1 MHEKRN
7 LAERLKHDASY
18 KSFFA
23 KRRTVAD
30 TLRGLALGLNGVLDF
45 ATLERMPASFVTEN
59 LGQRHADMLWKIQTV
74 NKEWLYLLVLIEFQ
88 STIDR
93 RMALRMMNYAGG
105 IWMGLGEDDL
115 GPRGDYP
122 SVLPVVVYN
131 GERRWNAA
139 TDIRDLL
146 TPVPEQ
152 LLGTQPQHPY
162 LLMELQRLDPSTLPS
177 SSVLS
182 MIARLEQAR
191 SPEQLER
198 LVATLVDWVE
208 RADAEELLD
217 SFREWISQVLVQ
229 RHGPAGRALEL
240 KIRNKE
246 EARMT
251 TLIERARQWGEELN
265 QHWLEKGIEEGIE
278 KGIEKGIEEGLERGR
293 AEGERALVYRLVA
306 RRFGPG
312 AAEQLVPVLDAIT
325 DPELIA
331 GVADA
336 VVECRTAAEFIG
348 RVKEVVGS

>member
-1 MHEKRN
+1 
-7 LAERLKHDASY
+7 
-18 KSFFA
+18 
-23 KRRTVAD
+23 VAD
-30 TLRGLALGLNGVLDF
+30 TLRGLALDLKGTLDF
-45 ATLERMPASFVTEN
+45 ATLERMPASFVTEH
-59 LGQRHADMLWKIQTV
+59 LGRRHGDMLWKIQML
-74 NKEWLYLLVLIEFQ
+74 NKQWLYLLVLIEFQ
-88 STIDR
+88 STIDP

-115 GPRGDYP
+115 GRRGEYP

-146 TPVPEQ
+146 ATVPEQ
-152 LLGTQPQHPY
+152 LLGTQPRHPY
-162 LLMELQRLDPSTLPS
+162 LLMELQTLDPSTLPYGNA
-177 SSVLS
+177 LS
-182 MIARLEQAR
+182 MIARFEQAR

-198 LVATLVDWVE
+198 LVATLADWVE

-217 SFREWISQVLVQ
+217 TFREWISQVLVQ
-229 RHGPAGRALEL
+229 RHGPAGSALEL
-240 KIRNKE
+240 KIRNEE

-265 QHWLEKGIEEGIE
+265 QHWLEKGIEEG
-278 KGIEKGIEEGLERGR
+278 LERGR
-293 AEGERALVYRLVA
+293 LEGERALVYRLVT

-312 AAEQLVPVLDAIT
+312 ATEQLVPVLDAIT

-336 VVECRTAAEFIG
+336 VVECRTEEEFVG
-348 RVKEVVGS
+348 RARELVGR